1 MLSTFIY
8 CKHLRITREVMGFYI
23 SFVLKVLFSEE
34 IGDIV
39 LLEQTSEHK
48 CFGEKRY

>member
-1 MLSTFIY
+1 
-8 CKHLRITREVMGFYI
+8 MGFYI

-39 LLEQTSEHK
+39 LLEKTSEHK
-48 CFGEKRY
+48 CFGEKRYWKLKKI